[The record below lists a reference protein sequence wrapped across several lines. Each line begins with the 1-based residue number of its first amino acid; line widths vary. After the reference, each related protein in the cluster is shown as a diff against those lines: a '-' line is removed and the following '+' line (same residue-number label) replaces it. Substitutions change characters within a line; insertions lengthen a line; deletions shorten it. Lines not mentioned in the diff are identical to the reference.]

1 MMMSAVIFDFNGTMV
16 FDSPYHDLAWKVF
29 SKQIRGYAMDDEEI
43 KTNVHGKVNDKI
55 IQYLKPELNADER
68 AKLSLEKEAAY
79 RKLAL
84 EDRENYHLVPGLSSF
99 LDELKAKDIKRNIA
113 SASIKENID
122 FFIDTFELTNWFDI
136 DKITYDDGSYMNKVA
151 MFKDAA
157 KRMNV
162 EVSDCIIFEDSVSG
176 INCAKEVKAKKIVV
190 IAPKEQW
197 QQYLDDPQ
205 IDLVIEDF
213 TDERLKKLF

>member
-1 MMMSAVIFDFNGTMV
+1 MIRAVIFDFNGTMV

>member
-1 MMMSAVIFDFNGTMV
+1 MSAVIFDFNGTMV

-55 IQYLKPELNADER
+55 IQYLKPEINADER

-84 EDRENYHLVPGLSSF
+84 EDREHYHLVPGLPAY
-99 LDELKAKDIKRNIA
+99 LNELKAKGIKRNIA

-122 FFIDTFELTNWFDI
+122 FFIDTFQLANWFDV
-136 DKITYDDGSYMNKVA
+136 DKITYDDGSYANKIA

-157 KRMNV
+157 KRIDV
-162 EVSDCIIFEDSVSG
+162 EVSDCIIFEDSFSG
-176 INCAKEVKAKKIVV
+176 IHCAKAVNAKKIVV
-190 IAPKEQW
+190 IAPKQQW
-197 QQYLDDPQ
+197 QQYLDDSQ

-213 TDERLKKLF
+213 TDERLNELL

>member
-1 MMMSAVIFDFNGTMV
+1 MMSAVIFDFNGTMV

-84 EDRENYHLVPGLSSF
+84 EDKENYRLVPGLSSF

-136 DKITYDDGSYMNKVA
+136 DNITYDDGSYMNKVA

>member
-1 MMMSAVIFDFNGTMV
+1 MNAVIFDFNGTMV

-29 SKQIRGYAMDDEEI
+29 SKQIRGYVMDDEEI

-84 EDRENYHLVPGLSSF
+84 EDKENYRLVPGLSSF
-99 LDELKAKDIKRNIA
+99 LDELKIKGIKRNIA

-122 FFIDTFELTNWFDI
+122 FFVDTFELAKWFDT

-190 IAPKEQW
+190 IAPKGQW

-213 TDERLKKLF
+213 TDERLNELF

>member
-1 MMMSAVIFDFNGTMV
+1 MMSAVIFDFNGTMV

-84 EDRENYHLVPGLSSF
+84 EDRENYHLIPGLSSF

-136 DKITYDDGSYMNKVA
+136 DKITYDDGSYINKVT

>member
-1 MMMSAVIFDFNGTMV
+1 MMSAVIFDFNGTMV

-84 EDRENYHLVPGLSSF
+84 KDKENYRLVPGLSSF
-99 LDELKAKDIKRNIA
+99 LDELKVKGIKRNIA

>member
-1 MMMSAVIFDFNGTMV
+1 MDAVIFDFNGTMV

-43 KTNVHGKVNDKI
+43 KTQVHGKVNDKI
-55 IQYLKPELNADER
+55 IQYLKPEIDADER
-68 AKLSLEKEAAY
+68 EKLSLDKEAAY

-84 EDRENYHLVPGLSSF
+84 EDKEHYHLVPGLTAF
-99 LDELKAKDIKRNIA
+99 LDDLKAKGIKRNIA

-122 FFIDTFELTNWFDI
+122 FFIDTFQLANWFDV
-136 DKITYDDGSYMNKVA
+136 DKITYDDGSYINKIA

-162 EVSDCIIFEDSVSG
+162 EVNDCIIFEDSMSG
-176 INCAKEVKAKKIVV
+176 IQCAKAANAKKIIV
-190 IAPKEQW
+190 IAAKEQW
-197 QQYLDDPQ
+197 QQYLDEPQ
-205 IDLVIEDF
+205 IDLVIENF
-213 TDERLKKLF
+213 TDERLKDLFL

>member
-1 MMMSAVIFDFNGTMV
+1 MSAVIFDFNGTMV
-16 FDSPYHDLAWKVF
+16 FDSSYHDLAWKVF

-84 EDRENYHLVPGLSSF
+84 KDKENYRLVPGLSSF
-99 LDELKAKDIKRNIA
+99 LDELKAKGIKRNIA

-122 FFIDTFELTNWFDI
+122 FFIDTFELTNWFNI

-162 EVSDCIIFEDSVSG
+162 EVDDCIIFEDSVSG

-197 QQYLDDPQ
+197 QLYLDDPQ

>member
-1 MMMSAVIFDFNGTMV
+1 MMSAVIFDFNGTMV

-84 EDRENYHLVPGLSSF
+84 KDKENYRLVPGLSSF
-99 LDELKAKDIKRNIA
+99 LDELKVKDIKRNIA

>member
-1 MMMSAVIFDFNGTMV
+1 MMSAVIFDFNGTMV

-84 EDRENYHLVPGLSSF
+84 KDKENYRLVPGLSSF
-99 LDELKAKDIKRNIA
+99 LDELKAKGIKRNIA

-122 FFIDTFELTNWFDI
+122 FFVDTFELANWFNI

-162 EVSDCIIFEDSVSG
+162 EVNDCIIFEDSVSG

-197 QQYLDDPQ
+197 QLYLDDPQ

>member
-1 MMMSAVIFDFNGTMV
+1 MMSAVIFDFNGTMV

-55 IQYLKPELNADER
+55 IQYLKPETDADER
-68 AKLSLEKEAAY
+68 ATLSLEKEAAY

-84 EDRENYHLVPGLSSF
+84 ENKEHYHLVPGLPAF
-99 LDELKAKDIKRNIA
+99 LDALKANGIKRNIA

-122 FFIDTFELTNWFDI
+122 FFIDTFELANWFDT
-136 DKITYDDGSYMNKVA
+136 DKITYDDGSYVSKVA

-157 KRMNV
+157 KRMDTDV
-162 EVSDCIIFEDSVSG
+162 KDCIIFEDSFSG
-176 INCAKEVKAKKIVV
+176 INCAKEVNAKKIIV

-213 TDERLKKLF
+213 TDERLNELF

>member
-1 MMMSAVIFDFNGTMV
+1 MMSAVIFDFNGTMV

-84 EDRENYHLVPGLSSF
+84 KDKENYRLVPGLSSF
-99 LDELKAKDIKRNIA
+99 LDELKAKGIKRNIA

-122 FFIDTFELTNWFDI
+122 FFVDTFELANWFNI

-162 EVSDCIIFEDSVSG
+162 EVNDCIIFEDSVSG

-197 QQYLDDPQ
+197 QLYLDDPQ

-213 TDERLKKLF
+213 TDERLNELF